1 MLIEDL
7 EIQSRPF
14 QTCGHPDTFV
24 RCHCQQDA
32 DEFLQRVL
40 TDKRGVGELVGP
52 EKSGKTTIVN
62 QFVKGLPADVAVAV
76 IDGRRIGGSEL
87 LGAALAQFGYKAAIE
102 LNNDLL
108 GVFKKFVVQELHTD
122 RMPLLVV
129 ENVDKLHASGLQIL
143 CALAALTVHQQF
155 LLRLVLVNR
164 SPLSD
169 IIDAPTMAP
178 IRARLVGTFELRP
191 LSARE
196 TLKYLH
202 TKFRGSGVV
211 HAHHVLPIATCVELH
226 KQSGGWPGE
235 LDRLTLRAVERA
247 EQLPIRPEH
256 IHPKVVHRPSRRRMA
271 SLIKKPNADS
281 ETPRLLVTSQGKLLQ
296 EFEVKQP
303 KVLIGRACLNDV
315 VLNNQYVSK
324 YHASLIF
331 NNNTMYLVDLK
342 SANGIYINS
351 HRVRSTVLRHD
362 DVIGI
367 GTHRIKVSHPSSRV
381 RAENPDFDATETSIM
396 KTVMDMRRAVADKF
410 LRVVPAKWNSHH

>member
-1 MLIEDL
+1 
-7 EIQSRPF
+7 
-14 QTCGHPDTFV
+14 
-24 RCHCQQDA
+24 
-32 DEFLQRVL
+32 
-40 TDKRGVGELVGP
+40 
-52 EKSGKTTIVN
+52 
-62 QFVKGLPADVAVAV
+62 
-76 IDGRRIGGSEL
+76 
-87 LGAALAQFGYKAAIE
+87 
-102 LNNDLL
+102 
-108 GVFKKFVVQELHTD
+108 
-122 RMPLLVV
+122 MPLLVV
-129 ENVDKLHASGLQIL
+129 ENVDKLHASGLHIL
-143 CALAALTVHQQF
+143 CALAALTFHQQF
-155 LLRLVLVNR
+155 VLRLILVNR

-178 IRARLVGTFELRP
+178 IRARLVDTFELRP

-256 IHPKVVHRPSRRRMA
+256 IRPKVVHRPSRRRMA
-271 SLIKKPNADS
+271 SLIKKPDVDP
-281 ETPRLLVTSQGKLLQ
+281 ETPRLLVTFQGELLQ

-303 KVLIGRACLNDV
+303 KVLIGRACLNDI
-315 VLNNQYVSK
+315 VLSNEYVSK

-342 SANGIYINS
+342 SANGIYVNS

-367 GTHRIKVSHPSSRV
+367 GTLRIKVSHPSSRV

-396 KTVMDMRRAVADKF
+396 KTVTDMRRAVADKF
-410 LRVVPAKWNSHH
+410 LRVVPAKWNSHQ